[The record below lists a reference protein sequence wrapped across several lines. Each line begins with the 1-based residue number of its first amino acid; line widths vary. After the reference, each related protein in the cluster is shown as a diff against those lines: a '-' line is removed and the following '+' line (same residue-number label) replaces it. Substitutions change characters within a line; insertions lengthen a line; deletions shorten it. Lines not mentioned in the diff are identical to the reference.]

1 MLELTPTH
9 LRVATTPFDFAA
21 PPCDPGAL
29 AGGLVDTM
37 VGHRGLGLAA
47 NQCGLEHRVAAI
59 YGDPQFVMFNPVIVD
74 ASDKTEVLDEYCLSY
89 PGLIMMVRRPSAI
102 RVRFAD
108 ARGEVDTHV
117 FRGMTA
123 RVVQHEIDHLDGK
136 LFFDGAS
143 RVKLERAIKRAKKKF
158 GKTYNLRELT

>member
-1 MLELTPTH
+1 MLKLTPTH

-21 PPCDPGAL
+21 PPRDPGEL
-29 AGGLVDTM
+29 ATELAATM
-37 VGHRGLGLAA
+37 VAHRGLGLAA
-47 NQCGLEHRVAAI
+47 NQCGLEHRVAVV
-59 YGDPQFVMFNPVIVD
+59 YGDPQFAMFNPVIVD
-74 ASDKTEVLDEYCLSY
+74 ASEKTELLDEYCMSY
-89 PGLIMMVRRPSAI
+89 PGLIMTVRRPSAI

-143 RVKLERAIKRAKKKF
+143 RVKLERAMKRARKKF
-158 GKTYNLRELT
+158 GKTYNLGELR